1 MKHYRQVVSPQ
12 LRQQALDW
20 ILAAAQRPDPALE
33 PEFDIADD
41 ERREAKKVRNLHR
54 HDPLFWDDWFA
65 RSGLDALVRDHL
77 RKPRLLRHAAFIK
90 RHADESY
97 IPLHQDIAL
106 WEKRY
111 ESAQTF
117 WVALTP
123 SRNDNGGMFDY
134 PDDRTIFPTSS
145 TSPTRCSSASTSRPT
160 AFPAS
165 NWWMPSWTPATSWS
179 GPPAPHMAATTTAAA
194 SCASAC
200 RSSSSRTT
208 NSTN

>member
-1 MKHYRQVVSPQ
+1 M
-12 LRQQALDW
+12 
-20 ILAAAQRPDPALE
+20 
-33 PEFDIADD
+33 
-41 ERREAKKVRNLHR
+41 RNLHR

-123 SRNDNGGMFDY
+123 S
-134 PDDRTIFPTSS
+134 
-145 TSPTRCSSASTSRPT
+145 
-160 AFPAS
+160 
-165 NWWMPSWTPATSWS
+165 
-179 GPPAPHMAATTTAAA
+179 
-194 SCASAC
+194 
-200 RSSSSRTT
+200 
-208 NSTN
+208 

>member
-1 MKHYRQVVSPQ
+1 M
-12 LRQQALDW
+12 RQQALDW

-123 SRNDNGGMFDY
+123 SRNDNGGMFYY

-200 RSSSSRTT
+200 RSSSSTTT

>member
-20 ILAAAQRPDPALE
+20 ISPRRSGGPGAGTGIRHRRRRA
-33 PEFDIADD
+33 
-41 ERREAKKVRNLHR
+41 REAKSARNLHR

-106 WEKRY
+106 WEEALRKR
-111 ESAQTF
+111 AD
-117 WVALTP
+117 LL
-123 SRNDNGGMFDY
+123 G
-134 PDDRTIFPTSS
+134 
-145 TSPTRCSSASTSRPT
+145 RP
-160 AFPAS
+160 
-165 NWWMPSWTPATSWS
+165 
-179 GPPAPHMAATTTAAA
+179 
-194 SCASAC
+194 
-200 RSSSSRTT
+200 
-208 NSTN
+208 